1 MKNARAVRRPRV
13 VVLAKSLGRGKS
25 RLQGVLGPLERR
37 GLMMSLL
44 RRSFVVA
51 IEYAGAENCTV
62 VSHCDSILDL
72 AKRHGMPTLRDPG
85 EGGLNGA
92 ANFALREVRRQGAE
106 HVLLMATDMPR
117 LRVADLGAVAETGA
131 AHCCAVIGADRH
143 DTGTNLLFVPAG
155 AHMRVSY
162 GPGSLQRHVEEGLR
176 AAGRAVVYRS
186 DEVGFD
192 IDTPEDLREWRWSWG
207 PVNPAAQDPGRG
219 RLTLSAVQAP

>member
-1 MKNARAVRRPRV
+1 MRRTRV
-13 VVLAKSLGRGKS
+13 VILAKSLGRGKS
-25 RLQGVLGPLERR
+25 RLQGVLGPLGRR

-51 IEYAGAENCTV
+51 IKYAGAENCTV

-72 AKRHGMPTLRDPG
+72 AKKHGMHTLRDPG

-92 ANFALREVRRQGAE
+92 ANFALREVRGQGAE

-117 LRVADLGAVAETGA
+117 LRVADLRAVAETGA

-155 AHMRVSY
+155 AHMGLSY
-162 GPGSLQRHVEEGLR
+162 GPGSLERHVEEGFR

-207 PVNPAAQDPGRG
+207 PVNPPAQPPSRA
-219 RLTLSAVQAP
+219 RLTLSEAPAP